1 MKEIEIENES
11 RNAEKQN
18 VRLTVINRNEDED
31 TYEIDLAMVWEEAKR
46 CFAVWLCVAIGVGA
60 ISGAV
65 ALVAQ
70 KYILT
75 ESVQSLVSFASGANY
90 DIRKIKSPTVVELA
104 MEDRNMDLRDLE
116 IIRNAIEIKGVIPD
130 RAVDKMSMYYGIMSQ
145 GGINAVESILD
156 TSYGISRYIISF
168 DYFHTGY
175 SQEEGI
181 DFMNAL
187 LRAYQEYFT
196 ANYNYNEAMGNTLMA
211 IDYRNYDYAE
221 AINIFSTT
229 LDNLS
234 SYLSSVETS
243 ETAAFR
249 STETGLT
256 FQDIRRTASTI
267 QDNDLDRASSYIMIH
282 SVSANDAPTQIAYY
296 EWLIENLT
304 QKRAVQRT
312 RMASLTNSI
321 ENYEKDPVLIAVQDG
336 NSVVTSMEDLNAN
349 YDSMITQMLE
359 TQATIASYNRSIS
372 YYESVIE
379 GFRNASGSSPRDIE
393 IVEGYLESL
402 NVKMNV
408 LLNDAS
414 RTVNEYY
421 ERMAFANRIQVLVP
435 ATNKPIPI
443 ISVLAIKI
451 VVITQFVIICAF
463 GCVAF
468 FKGMRAT
475 NSKKEQNEF
484 SD

>member
-168 DYFHTGY
+168 DYFHT
-175 SQEEGI
+175 
-181 DFMNAL
+181 
-187 LRAYQEYFT
+187 
-196 ANYNYNEAMGNTLMA
+196 
-211 IDYRNYDYAE
+211 
-221 AINIFSTT
+221 
-229 LDNLS
+229 
-234 SYLSSVETS
+234 
-243 ETAAFR
+243 
-249 STETGLT
+249 
-256 FQDIRRTASTI
+256 
-267 QDNDLDRASSYIMIH
+267 
-282 SVSANDAPTQIAYY
+282 
-296 EWLIENLT
+296 
-304 QKRAVQRT
+304 KRKV
-312 RMASLTNSI
+312 
-321 ENYEKDPVLIAVQDG
+321 
-336 NSVVTSMEDLNAN
+336 
-349 YDSMITQMLE
+349 
-359 TQATIASYNRSIS
+359 
-372 YYESVIE
+372 
-379 GFRNASGSSPRDIE
+379 
-393 IVEGYLESL
+393 
-402 NVKMNV
+402 
-408 LLNDAS
+408 
-414 RTVNEYY
+414 
-421 ERMAFANRIQVLVP
+421 
-435 ATNKPIPI
+435 
-443 ISVLAIKI
+443 
-451 VVITQFVIICAF
+451 
-463 GCVAF
+463 
-468 FKGMRAT
+468 
-475 NSKKEQNEF
+475 
-484 SD
+484 